1 MKTPW
6 NINDRAFEPMYEE
19 SVVIRHGTDEQT
31 INCIVYS
38 DMTGEPVT
46 DAAIDTEREDINISC
61 RKHDWTFIQSLKRGD
76 KVIRTATNGKT
87 YTVQSVKYDSIM
99 GWVITARSL

>member
-1 MKTPW
+1 MKSPW
-6 NINDRAFEPMYEE
+6 DINDRAFEPMYEE

-31 INCIVYS
+31 ISCIVYS

-46 DAAIDTEREDINISC
+46 DSAMDTEREDINISC
-61 RKHDWTFIQSLKRGD
+61 RKNDWAFVQALRRGD

-87 YTVQSVKYDSIM
+87 YTVQSVKYDSVM
-99 GWVITARSL
+99 GWVIAARSI